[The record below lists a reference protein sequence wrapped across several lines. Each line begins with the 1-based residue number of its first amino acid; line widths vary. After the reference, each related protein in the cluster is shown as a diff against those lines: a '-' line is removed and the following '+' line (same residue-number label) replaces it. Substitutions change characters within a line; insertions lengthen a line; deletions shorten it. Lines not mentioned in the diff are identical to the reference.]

1 MTCTEHTN
9 NMMYFRP
16 QRSPFTIF
24 LGRHTHL
31 HQMRPMSSDNQV
43 GIPHDSSNN
52 NSDLACSSFASDLLQ
67 SQDIHLITTDWT
79 SELARMSLQFSRGVE
94 EANKFV
100 PSIQSLAVDLDSDDL
115 LVFKQAVDRTV
126 GQKSKHP
133 NKTKE
138 HPCLELLEARKS
150 KYSAISTDKAIRDE
164 MFDRVLLC
172 NGNVFDDTTHSGEA
186 RIKIK
191 VVPTCRLCLIF

>member
-1 MTCTEHTN
+1 
-9 NMMYFRP
+9 
-16 QRSPFTIF
+16 
-24 LGRHTHL
+24 
-31 HQMRPMSSDNQV
+31 MSSDNQV

-67 SQDIHLITTDWT
+67 PQDIHLITTDWT

-138 HPCLELLEARKS
+138 HPCLEFVGS
-150 KYSAISTDKAIRDE
+150 KE
-164 MFDRVLLC
+164 
-172 NGNVFDDTTHSGEA
+172 E
-186 RIKIK
+186 
-191 VVPTCRLCLIF
+191 